1 MKKSYE
7 TMKLFY
13 QNVGKLF
20 YAVAYADK
28 VVREEEIVELK
39 KVIETVWLPLEDTE
53 DEFGMDNAFN
63 IEFMFQYLNDNKESA
78 EQCFKD
84 FQLYA
89 KANKTMFSEYI
100 IEITIN
106 TCIAIADS
114 FAGTNKAEK
123 KMIDNLSDCLYSL
136 NVSVKE

>member
-28 VVREEEIVELK
+28 VVRQEEVEELK

-63 IEFMFQYLNDNKESA
+63 IEFMFQYLNESKESA
-78 EQCFKD
+78 EQAFADFK
-84 FQLYA
+84 LYA
-89 KANKTMFSEYI
+89 AANKGMFSEYI
-100 IEITIN
+100 KEITVN
-106 TCIAIADS
+106 TSTTIADA
-114 FAGTNKAEK
+114 FLGTNKAEK
-123 KMIDNLSDCLYSL
+123 QMIEDLSSFFKKL
-136 NVSVKE
+136 N

>member
-7 TMKLFY
+7 TMQLFY

-28 VVREEEIVELK
+28 VVRKEEIDELK

-63 IEFMFQYLNDNKESA
+63 IEFMFQYLNESKESA
-78 EQCFKD
+78 EQAFEDFKI
-84 FQLYA
+84 YA
-89 KANKTMFSEYI
+89 KANPKMFSEYI
-100 IEITIN
+100 KEITVN
-106 TCIAIADS
+106 TCTAIADS
-114 FAGTNKAEK
+114 FLGTNKAEK
-123 KMIDNLSDCLYSL
+123 QMIDDLWNFLKKLS
-136 NVSVKE
+136 